1 MKISPLDIS
10 MDWKNDKLTDF
21 DFSEC
26 TYFKLWHHSS
36 KTFDF
41 TTLPDIPKL
50 KKLTVIFSNVKNLNG
65 LEKFPKLE
73 AVDLTYLRNLESL
86 DGIEKMSR
94 KIKFFSI
101 ESAKKLTD
109 VTPVTQLENIEGLG
123 LINIGDIS
131 DLEFLHDMY
140 EIKSL
145 SFAGTK
151 IISGDLT
158 PIVNHFNIQHAGFD
172 NKRHYSHKNEEIN
185 LLLLE
190 KNLRQNKINE

>member
-1 MKISPLDIS
+1 MNVAPLDIKL
-10 MDWKNDKLTDF
+10 DWKKDKLGEF

-26 TYFKLWHHSS
+26 SYLMLWHYSS

-50 KKLTVIFSNVKNLNG
+50 KKLSVTFSNIKNLNG

-73 AVDLTYLRNLESL
+73 AVEFTYLRNLETL
-86 DGIEKMSR
+86 DGIEKMSQR
-94 KIKFFSI
+94 IKFFSI

-109 VTPVTQLENIEGLG
+109 ISPVTKLENIEGLG
-123 LINIGDIS
+123 FINIGDIT

-140 EIKSL
+140 NIKSL
-145 SFAGTK
+145 SFVGTK

-158 PIVNHFNIQHAGFD
+158 PIINHFNIQHAGFD
-172 NKRHYSHKNEEIN
+172 NKRHYSHKNEELA
-185 LLLLE
+185 LLLSKKERLY
-190 KNLRQNKINE
+190 KT